1 MAFAK
6 NFWEL
11 ITVGVFG
18 AIGLIII
25 HQLSVSQAESA
36 GLTWNA
42 SAGEWYWNNGSENII
57 NYSLIP
63 TTSNWS
69 SLFGAQIVSN
79 TSIIGVGV
87 ILVIIGGVLGYLKFI
102 RK

>member
-11 ITVGVFG
+11 ITVGIFG
-18 AIGLIII
+18 GLGLLII
-25 HQLSVSQAESA
+25 HQLSVSQAEAA

-42 SAGEWYWNNGSENII
+42 SSGSWI
-57 NYSLIP
+57 NSSGVNDYVNLP
-63 TTSNWS
+63 TASNWS
-69 SLFGAQIVSN
+69 GLFGAQIVSN

-87 ILVIIGGVLGYLKFI
+87 ILVIIGGVLGYMKFI